1 MHAGVPRSGGP
12 AIGKAGCKM
21 AISSRSRTVKKKE
34 VMSFHAS
41 ASRPRMGF
49 VHFGQR
55 DDHRRQQRGIG
66 TAAVL
71 QACVECIGQQ
81 AQLAAQP
88 GAHGGGGRAR
98 GHSVRGR
105 LLPPHLPQGDQ
116 EDLYHG
122 NRNAILTQQLVAGRG
137 GLPRQHAGH
146 AAAATAAAAP
156 AATGTAGG
164 RRWRRRCGELP
175 C

>member
-122 NRNAILTQQLVAGRG
+122 NRNAILTQQL
-137 GLPRQHAGH
+137 
-146 AAAATAAAAP
+146 
-156 AATGTAGG
+156 
-164 RRWRRRCGELP
+164 
-175 C
+175 